1 MNKEESLKLFEQGP
15 NAWNA
20 WAEERLAERRK
31 LEESGEWVEGST
43 QVIWNDATEAWH
55 KTADA
60 DFFVHKFEAGVSF
73 YGFVFPGR
81 ANFNNAAFKGNAV
94 FDKAD
99 FKGYA
104 EFNQAVFSDTAWFRD
119 ADFKS
124 NAEFNDAD
132 FKGNAKFHEADFSGN
147 AEFNEADFSGH
158 AEFSEADFKGNAEF
172 KGADF
177 KGNAEFYKAV
187 FLGDAKFNEADFS
200 GRAEFRE
207 ATFKGSAGF
216 QKAVFSKT
224 AHFMQ
229 TGFDSFISFNDC
241 VFKGDTTYSA
251 TQVSKTFSLD
261 RARFKQVPDF
271 IQTHFAEVP
280 RLDNFHIEPRRF
292 RTGRLAGIRALFKS
306 GAGPAVFW
314 RAGLDSVKALFKGNA
329 NLAAR
334 WRALKKLA
342 IMAYDHNSE
351 LRFFKEEILTKRS
364 LFLTGFLYSLFS
376 DFGRSVLRPLL
387 LWALGVLGFAWCY
400 LSQGGGRWA
409 DVLNWSL
416 PCDAG
421 TGNAVYAAL
430 GLSLRN
436 ALPLLGGG
444 SAARLD
450 QIYACLYGIHDNAA
464 GELPARLRLVIPDAV
479 AFAGVAQ
486 SLWSVVMIF
495 LLLLALRNHFRIK

>member
-15 NAWNA
+15 NAWNT

-147 AEFNEADFSGH
+147 AEFNEADFSGN
-158 AEFSEADFKGNAEF
+158 AEFNEADFSRHAEF

-229 TGFDSFISFNDC
+229 TGFDGLTSFDNC
-241 VFKGDTTYSA
+241 LFKGDTNYRTA
-251 TQVSKTFSLD
+251 QVSRTFLLSG
-261 RARFKQVPDF
+261 AQFEQTPDF
-271 IQTHFAEVP
+271 IQARFAEAP
-280 RLDNFHIEPRRF
+280 SLHDIHIKSQRF
-292 RTGRLAGIRALFKS
+292 RVARLA
-306 GAGPAVFW
+306 
-314 RAGLDSVKALFKGNA
+314 SVKALFKGDA
-329 NLAAR
+329 ELADR
-334 WRALKKLA
+334 WRALKKLSVA
-342 IMAYDHNSE
+342 AHDHDSE
-351 LRFFKEEILTKRS
+351 LRFFKGEVFAKRR
-364 LFLTGFLYSLFS
+364 LFFVGLLYSLFS

-387 LWALGVLGFAWCY
+387 LWALGLFGFAWCY
-400 LSQGGGRWA
+400 FSQAGGRWA
-409 DVLNWSL
+409 DVLNWWL

-421 TGNAVYAAL
+421 TGNAVCAAL

-436 ALPLLGGG
+436 ALPLPGGG

-464 GELPARLRLVIPDAV
+464 GELPARLRLVIPDTV
-479 AFAGVAQ
+479 AFSGVAQ
-486 SLWSVVMIF
+486 SLWSVIMIF